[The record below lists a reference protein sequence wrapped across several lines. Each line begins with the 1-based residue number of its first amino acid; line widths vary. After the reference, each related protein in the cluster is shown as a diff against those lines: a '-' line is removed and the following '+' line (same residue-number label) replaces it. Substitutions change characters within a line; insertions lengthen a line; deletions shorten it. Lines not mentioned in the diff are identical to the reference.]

1 MAIDQVSADD
11 LDLAM
16 QLSNQTLTFPDL
28 MAAFRLFYGRSFSAG
43 DQLPDLIGQPVQNA
57 LEYFVNSPEFLQRPQ
72 NNHIVLLAASKI
84 LQKQNNSSS

>member
-1 MAIDQVSADD
+1 MAMDHTQADD

-28 MAAFRLFYGRSFSAG
+28 MAAFRLFYWRSFSAS

-57 LEYFVNSPEFLQRPQ
+57 LEYFVNSPEFLERAQ

-84 LQKQNNSSS
+84 LQKQK